1 MTLLFNTTCVSSLV
15 AKTAC
20 CLSHVSP
27 VGVGAKREHGQRGRS
42 SSGKYKQ
49 AGFGMTQRQHESNI
63 EHGTQ
68 SDVMGVKSSLG
79 LGALCACVHQCV
91 YARVSDSSR
100 TRTGL
105 GALCK
110 RGPRHRTF
118 VHVLARHRHST
129 AVDGDAA
136 QAYWC
141 ASGLQEQNW
150 RVTYKRENH

>member
-1 MTLLFNTTCVSSLV
+1 MCVSCRRKNYLLSIPCKSCRRRS
-15 AKTAC
+15 KTNTW
-20 CLSHVSP
+20 
-27 VGVGAKREHGQRGRS
+27 AKRLFSS
-42 SSGKYKQ
+42 SSGKYRQ
-49 AGFGMTQRQHESNI
+49 AGFGMTQGHESNI

-68 SDVMGVKSSLG
+68 SDTMGVKSSLG
-79 LGALCACVHQCV
+79 LHGALCACVHQCV